1 MLAKTKSE
9 LERNQNNTKQHQK
22 VADSL
27 EYQSEEDQK
36 KLERAITNTDKEKD
50 ERLRL
55 EGEAEQVKRDCE
67 AISKLKIDKREKMK
81 ELQKDQQRLTTVVR
95 DKMEQRSKLERARD
109 QHIAEV
115 KKIDQRVE
123 KVKVE
128 LDQCDKVLTRLI
140 QDNPWVRNERHMF

>member
-9 LERNQNNTKQHQK
+9 LEQNQNNTKQHQK

-67 AISKLKIDKREKMK
+67 AISKLKTDKREKMK
-81 ELQKDQQRLTTVVR
+81 ELQKDQQRLTTLVR
-95 DKMEQRSKLERARD
+95 EMMEQRSKLERARD
-109 QHIAEV
+109 
-115 KKIDQRVE
+115 
-123 KVKVE
+123 
-128 LDQCDKVLTRLI
+128 
-140 QDNPWVRNERHMF
+140 